1 MYLNA
6 KGTNHSMRF
15 NGGHYI
21 NAYVYIYY
29 HYIYIYIVCM
39 HYNRCTYIKQQ
50 QLSADNALTAETTRG
65 SLSVA
70 PSKFLLI
77 EVLNISLKKVKSI
90 SIKYYTPILTYKHTD
105 IRYLYYST
113 CFNV

>member
-1 MYLNA
+1 
-6 KGTNHSMRF
+6 
-15 NGGHYI
+15 
-21 NAYVYIYY
+21 
-29 HYIYIYIVCM
+29 M

-90 SIKYYTPILTYKHTD
+90 SIKYYTPILTYKHTQSQIYGTYTILHVLMFNKFK
-105 IRYLYYST
+105 IRSSICPIKNGKILSAS
-113 CFNV
+113 